1 MTVNVGEH
9 FEKVIESLI
18 AGGRFQNQSEVI
30 RAGLRML
37 EDREYGHDE
46 ALEAELSKR
55 LNSPSTPW
63 TSRDFAEI
71 RKAGRERLK
80 KSSFKKAA

>member
-9 FEKVIESLI
+9 FEKVIEALI
-18 AGGRFQNQSEVI
+18 EGGRFQNQSEII
-30 RAGLRML
+30 RAGLRLL

-55 LNSPSTPW
+55 LDGPSPPW
-63 TSRDFAEI
+63 TSRDLAEI
-71 RKAGRERLK
+71 RKAGRARIKRNSL
-80 KSSFKKAA
+80 KKAA